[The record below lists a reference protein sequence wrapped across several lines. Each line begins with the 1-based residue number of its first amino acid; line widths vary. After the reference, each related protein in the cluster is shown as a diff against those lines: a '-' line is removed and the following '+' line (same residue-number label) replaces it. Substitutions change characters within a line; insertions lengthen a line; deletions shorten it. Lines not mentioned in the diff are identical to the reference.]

1 MLKNIGGNGPV
12 KPPETPKAAAKKQPK
27 KPK

>member
-12 KPPETPKAAAKKQPK
+12 KPPETPKATGKKQPK
-27 KPK
+27 KTK